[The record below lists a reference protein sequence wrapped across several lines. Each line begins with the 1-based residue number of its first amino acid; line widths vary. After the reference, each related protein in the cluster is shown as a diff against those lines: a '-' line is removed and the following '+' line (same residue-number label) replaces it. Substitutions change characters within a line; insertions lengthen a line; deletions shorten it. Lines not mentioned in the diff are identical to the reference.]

1 MGVSQTGPTL
11 SWSASERE
19 RGVELLRR
27 VGREADQEP
36 LAHLLAHLAG
46 RRVVLADVHAVRP
59 RRERE
64 VGPVVQPEE
73 RVVLAAGRAEAR
85 RRLEQRVVVQL
96 LVAKLDHVDP
106 ATERRREHVLRGGVH
121 DEVEPG
127 SPQALARFGEPHVS
141 RRGSAA
147 PAAA

>member
-1 MGVSQTGPTL
+1 MS
-11 SWSASERE
+11 
-19 RGVELLRR
+19 
-27 VGREADQEP
+27 READQEL
-36 LAHLLAHLAG
+36 LAHLFAHLAG
-46 RRVVLADVHAVRP
+46 RRVVLADMHAVGP
-59 RRERE
+59 RGQRQ
-64 VGPVVQPEE
+64 VGPVIQPEQH
-73 RVVLAAGRAEAR
+73 VVLAAYRAEAR
-85 RRLEQRVVVQL
+85 GHLEQRVVVQL

-147 PAAA
+147 PPAA